1 MIENATYIVTG
12 CTGYVGNTVTKR
24 LMKLGCRVV
33 GLARSEE
40 KVKRVFGDAAP
51 RIVYGDIRDKES
63 LRPLFLGEGPFVV
76 IHTVAY
82 VTIGEGDK
90 QELFDVTVGGTEN
103 MLELATE
110 HGAVKFLHISSTEA
124 IPEGMVLGD
133 DLSGYIPTPKKARPG
148 YSRAKSMADVAVL
161 RAVKEKGL
169 DASLI
174 LLAGVFG
181 PGDYSNTHMTQLVID
196 FINGDLKT
204 ATTGGYNDF
213 DIRDFTDVLPAI
225 IEKSRAGESYLFA
238 NQPDEIAELLG
249 YVAEY
254 AGRPMP
260 KIVPLWT
267 AYLGLPTVWL
277 TCKLKHT
284 RPLYTRASLASLK
297 ADTNFPLKKVKEE
310 FGYDPRPLKETV
322 VDHVKFLVD
331 NGMVT
336 L

>member
-1 MIENATYIVTG
+1 MFENATYIVTG

-24 LMKLGCRVV
+24 LMELGRRVV

-40 KVKRVFGDAAP
+40 KVKRVFGSAAP
-51 RIVYGDIRDKES
+51 EIVYGDVRDKDS
-63 LRPLFLGEGPFVV
+63 LRPLFAGEGPFVV

-90 QELFDVTVGGTEN
+90 KELFDVTVGGTEN
-103 MLELATE
+103 MLSLAKE
-110 HGAVKFLHISSTEA
+110 AGAVKFLHISSTEA
-124 IPEGMVLGD
+124 IPEGTVLGD

-148 YSRAKSMADVAVL
+148 YSRAKSMADVSVLNAV
-161 RAVKEKGL
+161 REGL

-196 FINGDLKT
+196 FINRDLTT

-213 DIRDFTDVLPAI
+213 DIRDFTDVLPAV

-238 NQPDEIAELLG
+238 NKPDEIAELLG
-249 YVAEY
+249 YVSEY
-254 AGRPMP
+254 TGRPMP

-310 FGYDPRPLKETV
+310 FGYNPRPLKETV
-322 VDHVKFLVD
+322 VDHVRFLVE